1 MTTVTNNLYGL
12 EIRFCVDRV
21 YLFYWLPCLKVTCNV
36 CHGFAAII
44 HLNDM
49 CMWEHIVDIHI
60 QCIHFITMPQPL
72 IIVKYTCKLI
82 LAWPRILIPLIGVL
96 KIELWIFPLICGD
109 IISALL
115 NCAAASFEG
124 VVFPNAMMKVSH
136 NTKVYSPVVRGRHA
150 DIKLLGHRASLNT
163 IFSN

>member
-1 MTTVTNNLYGL
+1 VYDGILLIFKYDVLLCAMTTVTNNLYGL

-49 CMWEHIVDIHI
+49 CRWEHIVDIHI

-109 IISALL
+109 IISALM
-115 NCAAASFEG
+115 NSAAASFETQWWK
-124 VVFPNAMMKVSH
+124 FLIIQKYIAQ
-136 NTKVYSPVVRGRHA
+136 
-150 DIKLLGHRASLNT
+150 
-163 IFSN
+163 